1 MSDFNSSSRFA
12 LNPVNLD
19 IQRSKFPRNH
29 THKTTANISELIP
42 IFCQEVLPGDT
53 WQLKT
58 NKVIR
63 LPALLTPFMDN
74 LYCDFAY
81 YFVPNRLTWEHW
93 KQFLGDNDKTS
104 WIPQKKYQ
112 IPTVKVNTYVESPPD
127 PTTCFEVGDIA
138 DYMGVPTYR
147 ACEVSALPF
156 RALALIW
163 NEWYRDENL
172 QDPLVVNLGDESVDL
187 TEISR
192 DDIPDLEKPALG
204 LGKLYSNKLHD
215 FFTSS
220 LPSPQK
226 GPDVRVN
233 LGGAAPVIS
242 DDLRAASFSDIYDA
256 QDPLHF
262 GWLDGTVRKD
272 ASGGIGASNSNDI
285 GQAIAT
291 NASITEKYP
300 VFADNLVAL
309 LDQAN
314 GVTINEL
321 RIAFQL
327 QKFYER
333 CARGGTRYTELLR
346 SFFSV
351 NPPDASLQ
359 RPEFLGGNRLP
370 IHVTQVIQQSETVE
384 EQPLGNLAATSL
396 TTDSHHDFT
405 KSFTEHGYI
414 IGVMTCR
421 YEHTYQQG
429 LDKMWSRRDP
439 FDFYWPVFANLGEMP
454 VLNKE
459 IYLSGTAADEEVFG
473 YQEAWAEYRYAPNR
487 VSAFMRTAPSTE
499 GSVEPPYQSIDSWHL
514 ADYYASQPYL
524 SSAWIKEDSN
534 PVNRVLAVSERAA
547 GFQYFADLYFQC
559 SVTRPMPLY
568 SVPGLIDHH

>member
-1 MSDFNSSSRFA
+1 MSDFNSSTRFA

-58 NKVIR
+58 NKVLR
-63 LPALLTPFMDN
+63 LPTLLTPFMDN

-112 IPTVKVNTYVESPPD
+112 IPTIKVASYDPES
-127 PTTCFEVGDIA
+127 TESQVNFQVGDIA

-187 TEISR
+187 TSISR
-192 DDIPDLEKPALG
+192 DEIEDLEKPALG

-215 FFTSS
+215 YFTSA

-226 GPDVRVN
+226 GPDVTLS
-233 LGGAAPVIS
+233 LGTAAPVI
-242 DDLRAASFSDIYDA
+242 AKNGVFSDMSYLDQSDSLKWDYTLNGNHVTVPWKTLLVTDPTDGAEGTKMSSTTYNTRDQQIY
-256 QDPLHF
+256 P
-262 GWLDGTVRKD
+262 
-272 ASGGIGASNSNDI
+272 
-285 GQAIAT
+285 
-291 NASITEKYP
+291 E
-300 VFADNLVAL
+300 NLVAL
-309 LDQAN
+309 LDSST
-314 GVTINEL
+314 GVTVNEL

-370 IHVTQVIQQSETVE
+370 IHVTQVIQQSETVG

-396 TTDSHHDFT
+396 TTDSHFDFT

-421 YEHTYQQG
+421 YDHTYQQG

-459 IYLSGTAADEEVFG
+459 IFLSGTDADDEVFG
-473 YQEAWAEYRYAPNR
+473 YQE
-487 VSAFMRTAPSTE
+487 
-499 GSVEPPYQSIDSWHL
+499 
-514 ADYYASQPYL
+514 
-524 SSAWIKEDSN
+524 
-534 PVNRVLAVSERAA
+534 
-547 GFQYFADLYFQC
+547 
-559 SVTRPMPLY
+559 
-568 SVPGLIDHH
+568 